1 MKKRKSLSQVSAN
14 SRRKRQ
20 ETIVH
25 TYAGDMYLYSGELTD
40 QSVVNMEESVAAVES
55 ILMYKFNDKRLLEE
69 ALTHSSYNGSPS
81 YQRLEFLGDSVLQL
95 AISNFFFLTYDD
107 VEAGQLSLL
116 RSANISTEK
125 LARVAV
131 RHGLYKYIR
140 HNKAGVLSEKVR
152 EFLIA
157 VEEEGEMVVH
167 GGQMKPP
174 KVLADIVE
182 SVAAAVY
189 VDCGFNLQMVWM
201 IFRSLLEPLVM
212 LNVVLAQPQ
221 PVTALFEACHKD
233 GKQVDIRHQWKG
245 DRSIASVFVDDTFIA
260 FGSSVTKDNAKIH
273 AAKAALSKITKPKS
287 DDKNSH
293 ANVDLNHLVETEGA
307 KQKVCQICNKKKW
320 PKPTYRIEQE
330 LGPAHDKRYISTV
343 QVELADA
350 ILLVK
355 GNERSRVKD
364 AENSAAA
371 MMLTALRESGYA

>member
-1 MKKRKSLSQVSAN
+1 MTPQWWIARGAGNCLRWKYRWVNILRLELFMTPQWWIARGAGNCLRWKYRWVNILRLELIMTPQWWIARVTGGYSSPRPNPTSPAAPAPRKQIIEGETVHPKTKSD
-14 SRRKRQ
+14 SRRRIKQHLPSIHEKER
-20 ETIVH
+20 ET
-25 TYAGDMYLYSGELTD
+25 
-40 QSVVNMEESVAAVES
+40 
-55 ILMYKFNDKRLLEE
+55 
-69 ALTHSSYNGSPS
+69 
-81 YQRLEFLGDSVLQL
+81 
-95 AISNFFFLTYDD
+95 
-107 VEAGQLSLL
+107 
-116 RSANISTEK
+116 
-125 LARVAV
+125 VAV

-293 ANVDLNHLVETEGA
+293 TNVDLNHLVQTEGA

-364 AENSAAA
+364 AKNSAAA